1 MFRHIS
7 DRKTIN
13 LYNVVSL
20 VCRVA
25 KIVEKYAMEEKE
37 VARTILSHRGLT
49 FDKSLIHQDSS
60 QNFINGLD
68 LFKRN
73 ALNLPS
79 KAIHELAKGYP
90 TLGRPSSPYTD
101 SLTNLDSSKTDLK
114 FNTTSSFE
122 PTRDNAFSHLSRLS
136 NLGISMNN
144 PYFYNFQETVRNQNE
159 IGHGSVNFESDDGE
173 NIKFLTLLNDL
184 KTLYTGPSF
193 TDKINE
199 SRSKKLDTL
208 IDYFSNSNDENDLR
222 LDKKGCLVY
231 KNLSTNTKFAVYVD
245 YFLKY
250 PNEVQSKS
258 RPLYFDELFLDKIS
272 KTQTK
277 FNPTVRHES
286 SRTAKRRKNEKRE
299 KRVRGKRYSGT
310 RTDY

>member
-1 MFRHIS
+1 MLARHS
-7 DRKTIN
+7 LRR
-13 LYNVVSL
+13 VVE
-20 VCRVA
+20 RR
-25 KIVEKYAMEEKE
+25 AMEKKE
-37 VARTILSHRGLT
+37 VAKTILSHRGLT
-49 FDKSLIHQDSS
+49 FDKDLIYQDSS

-79 KAIHELAKGYP
+79 KAIHKLVKGYP

-101 SLTNLDSSKTDLK
+101 SLTNLDSSKTGLK
-114 FNTTSSFE
+114 FNTALSFE
-122 PTRDNAFSHLSRLS
+122 PARDNASSHPSRLS

-144 PYFYNFQETVRNQNE
+144 PYFYNLQETVHNRDE
-159 IGHGSVNFESDDGE
+159 IAHGSVNFESDDDGE

-193 TDKINE
+193 TDAINE
-199 SRSKKLDTL
+199 SRSKKLNIL

-231 KNLSTNTKFAVYVD
+231 KNLATNTKFAVYVD

-250 PNEVQSKS
+250 PAQSKS

-272 KTQTK
+272 KSQTK
-277 FNPTVRHES
+277 FDPTIRHES
-286 SRTAKRRKNEKRE
+286 SRTAKRRKTRNKKNESS
-299 KRVRGKRYSGT
+299 KRYGGT
-310 RTDY
+310 RTNYKL

>member
-1 MFRHIS
+1 M
-7 DRKTIN
+7 
-13 LYNVVSL
+13 
-20 VCRVA
+20 
-25 KIVEKYAMEEKE
+25 
-37 VARTILSHRGLT
+37 
-49 FDKSLIHQDSS
+49 
-60 QNFINGLD
+60 
-68 LFKRN
+68 
-73 ALNLPS
+73 
-79 KAIHELAKGYP
+79 
-90 TLGRPSSPYTD
+90 
-101 SLTNLDSSKTDLK
+101 
-114 FNTTSSFE
+114 
-122 PTRDNAFSHLSRLS
+122 
-136 NLGISMNN
+136 GISMNN

-299 KRVRGKRYSGT
+299 KTRPGGKRYSRT